1 MVECLDCDGEGI
13 LRIIECGITTVE
25 HECSRCEGTGQTEF
39 DPDDNPYA
47 PDNWKEAEGI
57 A

>member
-1 MVECLDCDGEGI
+1 MVECLDCDGEGT
-13 LRIIECGITTVE
+13 LNVIECGVVTVE
-25 HECSRCEGTGQTEF
+25 HECSRCEGSGEIEF

-47 PDNWKEAEGI
+47 PDTWKEAEGI